1 MSIPIYQV
9 DAFTDKLFSGNPA
22 AVVLLEQQAETAWMQ
37 SVAREM
43 NLSETAFVHPQQG
56 GYHLQWFTP
65 QVEVDLCGHAT
76 LASAH
81 ILWQT
86 GLVKAAETIRFF
98 TRSGWLSVSQRND
111 LIEMDFPSA
120 QVVPVDVT
128 EEIITAVGA
137 RPDFTYISG
146 DKWLFEYSEASII
159 RKLKPDFSALKN
171 HTGRA
176 LSVTA
181 PSSTPEFDFVSR
193 YFAPWVG
200 IDEDPVTGSAHCIL
214 GPYWAQKLGKNHLT
228 AYQVSARGGIVH
240 MRISGDRTYVGGQA
254 VTLFSGEI
262 LSL

>member
-22 AVVLLEQQAETAWMQ
+22 AVVLLEGQAETTWMQ

-128 EEIITAVGA
+128 RFFCSQESHWQGFVCY
-137 RPDFTYISG
+137 R
-146 DKWLFEYSEASII
+146 SIFNPRI
-159 RKLKPDFSALKN
+159 RFC
-171 HTGRA
+171 
-176 LSVTA
+176 
-181 PSSTPEFDFVSR
+181 F
-193 YFAPWVG
+193 
-200 IDEDPVTGSAHCIL
+200 
-214 GPYWAQKLGKNHLT
+214 
-228 AYQVSARGGIVH
+228 
-240 MRISGDRTYVGGQA
+240 
-254 VTLFSGEI
+254 TLFCPLGRH
-262 LSL
+262 